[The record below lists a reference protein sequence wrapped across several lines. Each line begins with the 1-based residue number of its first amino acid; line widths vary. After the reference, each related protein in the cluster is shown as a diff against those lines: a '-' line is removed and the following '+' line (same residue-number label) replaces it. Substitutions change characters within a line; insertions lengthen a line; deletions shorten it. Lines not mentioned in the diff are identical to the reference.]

1 LSFETKHCRHRNY
14 VTGGRSH
21 PPEQAAVMCEKCTD
35 IDNTIERYRRILLA
49 IGDQL
54 TIDRTKEMIADLQAQ
69 KAALHPEQ
77 AQ

>member
-1 LSFETKHCRHRNY
+1 
-14 VTGGRSH
+14 
-21 PPEQAAVMCEKCTD
+21 MCEKCAD

-77 AQ
+77 TQ

>member
-1 LSFETKHCRHRNY
+1 
-14 VTGGRSH
+14 
-21 PPEQAAVMCEKCTD
+21 MCDKCTD